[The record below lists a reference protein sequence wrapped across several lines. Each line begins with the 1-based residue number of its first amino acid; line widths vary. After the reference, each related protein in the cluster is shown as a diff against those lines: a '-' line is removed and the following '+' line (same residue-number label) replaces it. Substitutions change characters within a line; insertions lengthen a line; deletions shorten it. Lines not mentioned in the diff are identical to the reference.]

1 SGGAG
6 IDAGRRRSDRSVEAR
21 YAGQSYELSVSV
33 AGGAVDAA
41 AIDGMAEAFHARH
54 AQTYGHDNRAE
65 PVQFVS
71 LRLAAIGIIP
81 PLTIRQQPA
90 AAGTRSAKPSRE
102 VWFRSTG
109 AIKAEVHDR
118 ARMAEG
124 AVVRGPAVVES
135 LESTILIP
143 PGWQARMDG
152 DGFILMARTNQGA
165 AR

>member
-81 PLTIRQQPA
+81 PLTVRQQPA
-90 AAGTRSAKPSRE
+90 AAGTASVKSPRE
-102 VWFRSTG
+102 VWLHGTG
-109 AIKAEVHDR
+109 TIKAQVHDR
-118 ARMAEG
+118 ARMAEE
-124 AVVRGPAVVES
+124 AVVHGPAVIES
-135 LESTILIP
+135 LESTGLTR
-143 PGWQARMDG
+143 PGWHARMAG

-165 AR
+165 AQ